1 MTWQEGWGTPGRTSL
16 LPWGHGL
23 FWRPF
28 SGTPSGLPCFAHQPL
43 YRVGP
48 RLSFLEDFSPQFQ
61 GCSTPT
67 VFTDTPSAMSPQFM
81 PRAKLSHLS
90 SRTAWM
96 SLHVIIIGFVKKLI
110 RDCMLIATSIK
121 QRYEEIVIISSFP
134 LQFL

>member
-1 MTWQEGWGTPGRTSL
+1 MAGGTPGRTSL

-23 FWRPF
+23 FWCPF
-28 SGTPSGLPCFAHQPL
+28 SGTPSGLPCFPCQPL

-48 RLSFLEDFSPQFQ
+48 CLSFLEEFSPQFQ

-67 VFTDTPSAMSPQFM
+67 VTPSAMSPQFT

-90 SRTAWM
+90 SRTAQM
-96 SLHVIIIGFVKKLI
+96 SLHAVIIGFVKKLI
-110 RDCMLIATSIK
+110 RDCVLIATSIM
-121 QRYEEIVIISSFP
+121 QRYKETVIISSFP